1 MYSVKIHTCVYHIA
15 YDVQA
20 DNESNYDPLQYFRH
34 QIFFSFTSLIWVGL
48 IYLNF
53 MLKIFIFIW
62 TKSCPSSQNFQSKS
76 NSGWAER
83 YLVQLWKKV
92 LNCVEYRDYRCRH
105 NSTQLIYSLLETEL
119 YFNDQV
125 ENLLEW
131 ILIATQLKKI
141 LKMDTAQVSPQKC
154 NTKRWVD
161 VY

>member
-1 MYSVKIHTCVYHIA
+1 MNKKLYILRYI
-15 YDVQA
+15 
-20 DNESNYDPLQYFRH
+20 E
-34 QIFFSFTSLIWVGL
+34 
-48 IYLNF
+48 
-53 MLKIFIFIW
+53 
-62 TKSCPSSQNFQSKS
+62 NFQSKS
-76 NSGWAER
+76 NSKGAER
-83 YLVQLWKKV
+83 YLVQLWKNV

-141 LKMDTAQVSPQKC
+141 LKMDTAQLSPQKC